1 MIQVYTGDGKGKTT
15 ASIGLAIRAKGRN
28 KKVVVIHFLKSEKS
42 GEDYILDKLGIPVH
56 MFGAGFF
63 NPKNPP
69 EKIKKIVESGID
81 FALETINSG
90 NFDIVILDEL
100 NYVFFVR
107 LFDPVIFFDEI
118 KRAEVELIITGR
130 NAPKYVIERADLV
143 TEMKEVKHY
152 FHSGVDARSGI
163 EY

>member
-28 KKVVVIHFLKSEKS
+28 KKVIVIHFLKSEKS
-42 GEDYILDKLGIPVH
+42 GEDYILDKLGIPVY

-63 NPKNPP
+63 DPKNPP
-69 EKIKKIVESGID
+69 EKIKKIVENGIH

-118 KRAEVELIITGR
+118 KRAKIELIITGR

-152 FHSGVDARSGI
+152 FHNGVDGRPGI

>member
-15 ASIGLAIRAKGRN
+15 ASIGLAVRARGRD

-42 GEDYILDKLGIPVH
+42 GEDYILDKLGIPVYL
-56 MFGAGFF
+56 FGAGFF
-63 NPKNPP
+63 DPKNPP

-90 NFDIVILDEL
+90 KFDIVILDEL
-100 NYVFFVR
+100 SYVFFVR
-107 LFDPVIFFDEI
+107 LFDPVLFFNQI
-118 KRAEVELIITGR
+118 KRTGVELIITGR
-130 NAPKYVIERADLV
+130 NAPKYIIERADLV

-152 FHSGVDARSGI
+152 FHSGVDGRAGI